1 MYGPLAIL
9 EKFLSFFRA
18 LGPHLFSGYP
28 LSMFTLVY
36 TARTDIQPRDRSIE
50 AEAGLKV
57 VPLQGL
63 GEKQAAKD
71 QEGWPGMKP

>member
-1 MYGPLAIL
+1 
-9 EKFLSFFRA
+9 
-18 LGPHLFSGYP
+18 
-28 LSMFTLVY
+28 MFTLVY

-50 AEAGLKV
+50 AEVGLKV